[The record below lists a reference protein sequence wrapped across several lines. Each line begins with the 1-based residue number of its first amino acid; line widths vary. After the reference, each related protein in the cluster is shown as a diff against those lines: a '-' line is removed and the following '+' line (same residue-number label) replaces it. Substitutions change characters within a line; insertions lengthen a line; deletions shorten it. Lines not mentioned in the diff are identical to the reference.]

1 MKRASPMIACLLT
14 FLTVGATS
22 AATVVRGPSPLPD
35 LIQDT
40 SCGFL
45 VNVTFPVND
54 QYAISRY
61 DANGDLVKVILQGR
75 LVVTFANAAT
85 GEAITAN
92 ISGPSIFYPDG
103 SGVLL
108 GRIGGPLPGVAG
120 LFLFSGR
127 IDTVTGEAHGH
138 LSADVCAIL
147 AP

>member
-1 MKRASPMIACLLT
+1 MKRASPMIAGLLT

-22 AATVVRGPSPLPD
+22 AATVVREPSPLPD
-35 LIQDT
+35 LIEDT

-45 VNVTFPVND
+45 VDVTFPVND

-61 DANGDLVKVILQGR
+61 DAHGDLVKVILQGP
-75 LVVTFANAAT
+75 LVVTFTNDAT
-85 GEAITAN
+85 GEAVTAN

-103 SGVLL
+103 NGVLL
-108 GRIGGPLPGVAG
+108 GRIGGPLPGRSG

-127 IDTVTGEAHGH
+127 IDTITGEAHGH
-138 LSADVCAIL
+138 LSADICAIL